1 MRWENGN
8 ALDAVSRLS
17 LVPKQQVIQVVWF
30 GMHLITFC
38 DNICTLWV
46 VYFGLT

>member
-1 MRWENGN
+1 M
-8 ALDAVSRLS
+8 SS
-17 LVPKQQVIQVVWF
+17 MQFLVPSRVRRFPRRQIIQVVWF

-38 DNICTLWV
+38 DNACTLWV